1 MKADPVVEILK
12 WLRPHLAEGQELNP
26 DGSWML
32 PQGPLMGLTKIVTTG
47 KEWLTHEA
55 RKKELTRYRK
65 FLQKTRDCR
74 DGSGDLRYLFPSFK
88 DFPKTAT
95 PLRHEADALLS
106 MIEECDKILGTKEP
120 ARYPR
125 RVIIWESLALW
136 TRFTGKTPP
145 RNAFQPNPH
154 SGDRLAPPYAF
165 TRMIIATIEDCTD
178 TGDFSHLYETIV
190 KKHFLT
196 K

>member
-1 MKADPVVEILK
+1 MKADPVVEILL
-12 WLRPHLAEGQELNP
+12 WFRPYLAEGQELNP

-32 PQGPLMGLTKIVTTG
+32 PQGPLMGLTKIITTG

-65 FLQKTRDCR
+65 LLQKTWDCR
-74 DGSGDLRYLFPSFK
+74 DGSGDLRYLFPSFRN
-88 DFPKTAT
+88 FGPCEN
-95 PLRHEADALLS
+95 PLRHDADALLY
-106 MIEECDKILGTKEP
+106 MIWECDKILGTKEP
-120 ARYPR
+120 ARHPR

-154 SGDRLAPPYAF
+154 SGDRLAPPYTF
-165 TRMIIATIEDCTD
+165 TRMIIAAVEDCTD
-178 TGDFSHLYETIV
+178 TGDFSGMYEAIV